1 MSEIILQKIILIYSW
16 IISSIIMIFIAAIA
30 RFYQKKFGVKTFY
43 YFYFIPVLIIFAAI
57 INIYLY
63 NTSTSELVE
72 LIGAV
77 ISFITV
83 FYLYKKMVGVK

>member
-1 MSEIILQKIILIYSW
+1 
-16 IISSIIMIFIAAIA
+16 
-30 RFYQKKFGVKTFY
+30 
-43 YFYFIPVLIIFAAI
+43 
-57 INIYLY
+57 LY

-77 ISFITV
+77 ISFIAV